1 MREKNTFTSVNL
13 PNFRIIYLKKNNKD
27 NYSSAMS
34 QNYDDASP
42 QHVQWGTTTI
52 QTIIIIIIII
62 IMPLFNDGYTK

>member
-1 MREKNTFTSVNL
+1 
-13 PNFRIIYLKKNNKD
+13 
-27 NYSSAMS
+27 MS

-52 QTIIIIIIII
+52 QTIIIIIITIII